1 MTWPDKFVSFDTETT
16 GLGNDARIV
25 EIAFVRF
32 EKGEIA
38 ENWSSFLNPDGVNWE
53 DANVK
58 KAMEVNQIEKTAL
71 AGQPSFM
78 DIFHHIAAHIRS
90 ADVLVAHNGEYDL
103 RMLDQEYKAHKGVSF
118 PIQPKL
124 SLCTK
129 VLSYKV
135 HPRERSHNLASTAA
149 RWGVQQDGAHRAAS
163 DAITCGRILH
173 AMRLK
178 NALPSDFSELEAV
191 SKQANM
197 SWNANKGGG
206 RR

>member
-16 GLGNDARIV
+16 GLGGDARIV
-25 EIAFVRF
+25 ELAFVRF

-38 ENWSSFLNPDGVNWE
+38 ENWSSFLNPEGVDWE
-53 DANVK
+53 NENVK
-58 KAMEVNQIEKTAL
+58 KAMEINHIEKTAL
-71 AGQPSFM
+71 VGAPSFM
-78 DIFHHIAAHIRS
+78 DVFHHVAAHIRS
-90 ADVLVAHNGEYDL
+90 ADVLVAHNAEYDL
-103 RMLDQEYKAHKGVSF
+103 RLLEQEHKAHKGTSF

-124 SLCTK
+124 VLCTK
-129 VLSYKV
+129 LLSHKL
-135 HPRERSHNLASTAA
+135 HPQERLHNLAVTAP

-178 NALPSDFSELEAV
+178 NAIPSDFSELEALH
-191 SKQANM
+191 KQAST
-197 SWNANKGGG
+197 SWNASRGGG

>member
-1 MTWPDKFVSFDTETT
+1 MTWPDKYVSFDTETT
-16 GLGNDARIV
+16 GLGSDARIV

-38 ENWSSFLNPDGVNWE
+38 ENWSTFLNPEGVDWNN
-53 DANVK
+53 DNVK
-58 KAMEVNQIEKTAL
+58 KAMEINQIEKTAL

-78 DIFHHIAAHIRS
+78 DVFHHIAAHIRS
-90 ADVLVAHNGEYDL
+90 ADVLVGHNSEYDL
-103 RMLDQEYKAHKGVSF
+103 RMLEQEHKAHKGTSF

-124 SLCTK
+124 VLCTK
-129 VLSYKV
+129 ILSHKA
-135 HPRERSHNLASTAA
+135 HPRERSHRLDAAAA
-149 RWGVQQDGAHRAAS
+149 RWGVQPDGAHRAAS

-178 NALPSDFSELEAV
+178 DALPSDFSELEALH
-191 SKQANM
+191 KQASM
-197 SWNANKGGG
+197 SWNASKGGG